1 MTHETAFWFLGRFT
15 YICMKN
21 LGIVV
26 DEKNNKSQDCYVIT
40 KIENIIPSH
49 GMTEFCP

>member
-1 MTHETAFWFLGRFT
+1 MRQCFGFWVGL
-15 YICMKN
+15 YIYMKD

-26 DEKNNKSQDCYVIT
+26 DEQNNKSQDCYVII
-40 KIENIIPSH
+40 KIPRRCH